1 MSSSPESSNYMSST
15 AAMGE
20 TKFISKQTKDLFHRK
35 RELCELFK
43 LKNKEFSITFNI
55 NSKKVTIF
63 VRHFWDWDSQG
74 GKIILTNSG
83 ETLNYH

>member
-1 MSSSPESSNYMSST
+1 MSST
-15 AAMGE
+15 AVMGE
-20 TKFISKQTKDLFHRK
+20 TKFISKQTKDVFHRK

-83 ETLNYH
+83 ETLNYHESAGTRIVNF